1 VNGRGRQTTGPEQAH
16 SRSVED
22 AKGGTG
28 IQASSA
34 LDAQLQ
40 YVSVESNREREET
53 LRRTDMLDQV
63 LRRFVCDTFIATCD
77 VQWDSA
83 WQSSA
88 FFCDLSGLC

>member
-1 VNGRGRQTTGPEQAH
+1 
-16 SRSVED
+16 
-22 AKGGTG
+22 
-28 IQASSA
+28 
-34 LDAQLQ
+34 
-40 YVSVESNREREET
+40 
-53 LRRTDMLDQV
+53 MLDQV